1 MYAVNSACVNSSM
14 KTDANTPETENETQ
28 TTSLSI
34 NDLITLRK
42 IVEIASERGAFRA
55 PELTAVGQ
63 VYDRMNTW
71 LSSVLP
77 AEEESDAALTEGE
90 ADA

>member
-1 MYAVNSACVNSSM
+1 MYAVNSVCVNSIM
-14 KTDANTPETENETQ
+14 KEDTNTSETETQ
-28 TTSLSI
+28 TTGLSI
-34 NDLITLRK
+34 NDLITLRR

-63 VYDRMNTW
+63 VYDRMNSW
-71 LSSVLP
+71 LAGVLP
-77 AEEESDAALTEGE
+77 ADTEGDEAINKGE

>member
-1 MYAVNSACVNSSM
+1 M
-14 KTDANTPETENETQ
+14 KEDTNTPETETQ
-28 TTSLSI
+28 TTGLSI
-34 NDLITLRK
+34 NDLVTLRR

-55 PELTAVGQ
+55 LELTAVGQ

-77 AEEESDAALTEGE
+77 AEEESDAASTKGE

>member
-1 MYAVNSACVNSSM
+1 M

>member
-1 MYAVNSACVNSSM
+1 MYAVNSVCVNSIM
-14 KTDANTPETENETQ
+14 KKENRTPETENEAQ
-28 TTSLSI
+28 TTGLSI
-34 NDLITLRK
+34 NDLVTLRR

-71 LSSVLP
+71 LRSVLP
-77 AEEESDAALTEGE
+77 AEEESDEELTEGE

>member
-1 MYAVNSACVNSSM
+1 MYAVNSVCVNSIM
-14 KTDANTPETENETQ
+14 TEDTNTQETETQ
-28 TTSLSI
+28 TTGLSI
-34 NDLITLRK
+34 NDLITLRR

-71 LSSVLP
+71 LQSVLP
-77 AEEESDAALTEGE
+77 AEEESDEVSTQGE

>member
-1 MYAVNSACVNSSM
+1 MYAVNSVCVNSTM
-14 KTDANTPETENETQ
+14 KEDTNTQETETQ
-28 TTSLSI
+28 TTGLSI
-34 NDLITLRK
+34 NDLITLRR

-71 LSSVLP
+71 LQSVLP
-77 AEEESDAALTEGE
+77 AEEESDGNETPDQGE
-90 ADA
+90 VDD

>member
-1 MYAVNSACVNSSM
+1 M
-14 KTDANTPETENETQ
+14 KKENHTPETETENEAQ
-28 TTSLSI
+28 TTGLSI
-34 NDLITLRK
+34 NDLITLRR

-71 LSSVLP
+71 LQSVLP
-77 AEEESDAALTEGE
+77 AEEESDEESTQGE